1 LVITIHFINDDWKF
15 EHFVLDV
22 FYLPSSH
29 DALTIKNAVVE
40 VMNNLNIEN
49 RLIGITNDN
58 EAKMISATKRI
69 GLELNLQEFQYYH
82 YTAHILNLIVEAA
95 LSIGIISELVKK
107 LKTFISIVRNSP
119 KQMDKLKSILKLK
132 MLLLKCHFLIVQL
145 GETIHTI

>member
-1 LVITIHFINDDWKF
+1 MAITIHFVNDDWKF

-69 GLELNLQEFQYYH
+69 GLELNLQEFQH
-82 YTAHILNLIVEAA
+82 YRCTAHVLNLIVEAV
-95 LSIGIISELVKK
+95 LSTGIISEPVKK
-107 LKTFISIVRNSP
+107 LKTFISIIRNSP
-119 KQMDKLKSILKLK
+119 KQMNKLKEYFKI
-132 MLLLKCHFLIVQL
+132 
-145 GETIHTI
+145 